1 MLTFFKHGLASE
13 RLYYTLDGGERQ
25 SLSGAALG
33 RFFWN
38 FLIFEPTDP
47 RFEAGRRRTEPG
59 GPIRR
64 PTAPRPFAGTGV
76 STQVRPLCVPAIITR
91 TERQGQAP
99 SLQGLIFHRDVIP
112 SNRQTDEAPA
122 FRCPPLSRTWKTD
135 PSGWSPADR
144 PTKLRFA
151 GTPGFQNSRAKSI
164 RPGARFLP
172 PAKTLGRAKRRGA
185 AVRPF
190 RRFAGTAV
198 SNLKALSSEHGE

>member
-25 SLSGAALG
+25 SLSWAALG

-38 FLIFEPTDP
+38 SLIFGPTDP
-47 RFEAGRRRTEPG
+47 RFEAWRRRTGPG

-64 PTAPRPFAGTGV
+64 PRRRALLQGRA
-76 STQVRPLCVPAIITR
+76 SPLRCVPAIPR

-99 SLQGLIFHRDVIP
+99 ALQGLIFHRDVIP

-122 FRCPPLSRTWKTD
+122 LRCPPLSRTWRTD
-135 PSGWSPADR
+135 PSGWSQADR